1 MFFSPAIMFIIFWEF
16 LIVEQI
22 FLSPQVKH
30 STIILFVKNWYLQVA
45 SGLKNYKILG
55 KSQNFIELLPSAYSS
70 FQNKHFVS
78 TSKKLLKNSNLTIPV
93 EWTIPYF
100 TLKLQFVS
108 NILWIIVYGDIFF
121 LLTRPSNLICL
132 TIFPYLR
139 PLTQFYPKISANNL
153 QKKF

>member
-30 STIILFVKNWYLQVA
+30 STIILFVKNWYLRVA
-45 SGLKNYKILG
+45 SGL
-55 KSQNFIELLPSAYSS
+55 QNFKTQNFTELLPSAYSS

-78 TSKKLLKNSNLTIPV
+78 TSKKLLKNRNLTIPV